1 MSKKWLILPIAVAAL
16 VLGAVAAFAS
26 TNSSSSTAMPNH
38 AGMHGMTMNT
48 TAAAKPSAADV
59 RVTLDRLLGEHA
71 QLAVAATRAG
81 LNGSADFKAIA
92 ASLDANSVDLANTI
106 GSLYGAKARDQ
117 FLNSKFGWRAHIGFF
132 VDYTVATAKGDKA
145 GQMKAVNNLKG
156 YIGASANFFNG
167 ATGVPTKALV
177 AGLTAHIM
185 QLKGQVDAYHA
196 KNYTKT
202 AALTRASY
210 EHMFMLGDAL
220 AAGIAKNFPQKLA

>member
-1 MSKKWLILPIAVAAL
+1 MSKKWLTLPVLVAAL
-16 VLGAVAAFAS
+16 AIGAVAAVAS
-26 TNSSSSTAMPNH
+26 TNSASPTTMPNH
-38 AGMHGMTMNT
+38 AGMHMN
-48 TAAAKPSAADV
+48 AAAKPSAADL

-81 LNGSADFKAIA
+81 LNGSPDFKAIA
-92 ASLDANSVDLANTI
+92 ASLDANSVDLANAI
-106 GSLYGAKARDQ
+106 GSIYGAKARNQ

-145 GQMKAVNNLKG
+145 GQTKAVNNLKG
-156 YIGASANFFNG
+156 YIGASANFFHG

-177 AGLTAHIM
+177 SGLTEHIM

-196 KNYTKT
+196 KNYAKA

-210 EHMFMLGDAL
+210 AHMFMLGDAL
-220 AAGIAKNFPQKLA
+220 AAGIAKKNPQKFA

>member
-1 MSKKWLILPIAVAAL
+1 MSKKWLTLPIAVAAL
-16 VLGAVAAFAS
+16 VIGVVAAVAS
-26 TNSSSSTAMPNH
+26 TNNTSSTARSNH
-38 AGMHGMTMNT
+38 AGMHGMPMTT
-48 TAAAKPSAADV
+48 TAKPTAADV

-81 LNGSADFKAIA
+81 LNGSPDFKAIA

-106 GSLYGAKARDQ
+106 GSLYGAKARNQ

-145 GQMKAVNNLKG
+145 GKTKAVNNLKG

-167 ATGVPTKALV
+167 ATGVPTKTLV

-185 QLKGQVDAYHA
+185 QLKGQIDAYHA
-196 KNYTKT
+196 KNYAKA

-220 AAGIAKNFPQKLA
+220 AAGIAKKFPEKLA

>member
-1 MSKKWLILPIAVAAL
+1 MSKKWLTLPVLVAAL
-16 VLGAVAAFAS
+16 AIGAVTAVAS
-26 TNSSSSTAMPNH
+26 TNGASPAAMPNH
-38 AGMHGMTMNT
+38 AGMHMN
-48 TAAAKPSAADV
+48 AAAKPSTADL

-81 LNGSADFKAIA
+81 LNGSPDFKAIA
-92 ASLDANSVDLANTI
+92 ASLDANSVDLANAI
-106 GSLYGAKARDQ
+106 GSIYGAKARSQ

-145 GQMKAVNNLKG
+145 GQTKAVNNLKG
-156 YIGASANFFNG
+156 YIGASANFFHG

-177 AGLTAHIM
+177 SGLTEHIM

-196 KNYTKT
+196 KNYTKA

-210 EHMFMLGDAL
+210 AHMFMLGDAL
-220 AAGIAKNFPQKLA
+220 AAGIAKKNPQKFA

>member
-1 MSKKWLILPIAVAAL
+1 MSKKWLTLPIAVAAL
-16 VLGAVAAFAS
+16 AIGAVAAFAS

-38 AGMHGMTMNT
+38 ASMHVN
-48 TAAAKPSAADV
+48 AAAKPTAADL

-81 LNGSADFKAIA
+81 LNGSSDFNAIA
-92 ASLDANSVDLANTI
+92 KSLDANSVDLANAI
-106 GSLYGAKARDQ
+106 GSLYGAKARNQ

-145 GQMKAVNNLKG
+145 GQTKAVNNLKG
-156 YIGASANFFNG
+156 YIGASASFFNG
-167 ATGVPTKALV
+167 ATGVPTKTLV
-177 AGLTAHIM
+177 AGLTEHIM
-185 QLKGQVDAYHA
+185 QLKDQVDAYHA
-196 KNYTKT
+196 KRYAKA

-220 AAGIAKNFPQKLA
+220 AAGIAKKFPQKFA